1 MEQSVEYNSLEKFKV
16 KASLTLPILF
26 AHISDF
32 FLNKKKKKKEFSEN
46 PASLDMEIF
55 LLSNLTIICIYLAN
69 AFPAFDSYIRNVLH
83 KSQVW
88 N

>member
-1 MEQSVEYNSLEKFKV
+1 
-16 KASLTLPILF
+16 
-26 AHISDF
+26 
-32 FLNKKKKKKEFSEN
+32 
-46 PASLDMEIF
+46 MEIF
-55 LLSNLTIICIYLAN
+55 LLSNLTILCIYLAN

>member
-16 KASLTLPILF
+16 KASLTLPIF
-26 AHISDF
+26 QTF
-32 FLNKKKKKKEFSEN
+32 FLKKKKKKEFSEN

-83 KSQVW
+83 KSQV
-88 N
+88 